1 MTALSARL
9 PEKVR
14 LKNLGFIQYL
24 FSEANEKV
32 GKYPLLLF
40 YGFNASA
47 EERGVKVMFSVSKKK
62 YPRAVDRN
70 RIKRLM
76 REAYRVKGFENLVA
90 DKTEQLLLAF
100 VYTGKTIT
108 PLMDIKKSIDSIYD
122 VLTERVS

>member
-1 MTALSARL
+1 
-9 PEKVR
+9 
-14 LKNLGFIQYL
+14 
-24 FSEANEKV
+24 
-32 GKYPLLLF
+32 
-40 YGFNASA
+40 
-47 EERGVKVMFSVSKKK
+47 MFSVSKKK